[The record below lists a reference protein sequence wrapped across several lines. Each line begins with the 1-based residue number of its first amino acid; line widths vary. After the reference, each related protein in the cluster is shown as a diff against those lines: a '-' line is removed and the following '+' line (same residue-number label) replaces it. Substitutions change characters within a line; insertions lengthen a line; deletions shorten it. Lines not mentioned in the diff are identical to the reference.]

1 LNRLA
6 INILLGDRAR
16 YFGIVLGVSVAAFLI
31 SQQLAMLNGIL
42 DRITATIRNLG
53 QVEIWVVD
61 PNVQFADDAKP
72 MADSQLAR
80 VRGIEGVAWA
90 VPLYKGNLRVR
101 LEDGNFQMAILNG
114 LDDATLI
121 GGPPEMLAGKLSD
134 LRESDAVIVDQAG
147 ATGKLARRGAD
158 GKRIPLAVGSTL
170 EINERRAIVVGICK
184 AAQTFQSNPVI
195 YTTYSRAGY
204 YAPQERK
211 RLTFILA
218 KAREGS
224 SAADVAARI
233 GRISGLGAYTNKEFR
248 DMTQQYFIRETGIVT
263 TFVFGILISFAVGTM
278 IAGQTFYNFT
288 LENLRQFGAIKAMGA
303 SNSRIL
309 GMIGMQAALVG
320 TIGLGLG
327 VGLAALLAWT
337 ARDSEMSMRFST
349 LQLGITA
356 AAVFCITMIA
366 AWLGARRVISL
377 DPAVVFKG

>member
-1 LNRLA
+1 VNKLA
-6 INILLGDRAR
+6 IDMLSGDRAR
-16 YFGIVLGVSVAAFLI
+16 YLGIVLGVSVAAFLI
-31 SQQLAMLNGIL
+31 AQQLAMLNGIL

-72 MADSQLAR
+72 MADAQLAR

-101 LEDGNFQMAILNG
+101 LDDGNFQMAIVNG

-121 GGPPEMLAGKLSD
+121 GGPPEMVAGQLSG
-134 LRESDAVIVDQAG
+134 LRENDAVIVDQAG
-147 ATGKLARRGAD
+147 ASGKLAQRGPN
-158 GKRIPLAVGSTL
+158 GEVIPLRVGSRL
-170 EINERRAIVVGICK
+170 EINDHRAIVVGICK

-195 YTTYSRAGY
+195 YTTYSRAGV

-218 KAREGS
+218 KASEGS
-224 SAADVAARI
+224 AAESVAARI
-233 GRISGLGAYTNKEFR
+233 RRVSGLGAYTNREFR
-248 DMTQQYFIRETGIVT
+248 EMTQQYFIRETGIVT

-309 GMIGMQAALVG
+309 LMIGTQALLVG
-320 TIGLGLG
+320 TVGLGLG
-327 VGLAALLAWT
+327 TGLAALLAWV
-337 ARDSEMSMRFST
+337 ARDSEMSMRFSP

-356 AAVFCITMIA
+356 AAVFCITTVA
-366 AWLGARRVISL
+366 AWLGARKVISL
-377 DPAVVFKG
+377 DPAIVFKG

>member
-1 LNRLA
+1 MNRLA
-6 INILLGDRAR
+6 IDILLGDRAR
-16 YFGIVLGVSVAAFLI
+16 YLGIVLGVAVAAFLI

-61 PNVQFADDAKP
+61 ANVQFADDAKP

-80 VRGIEGVAWA
+80 VRGVDGVAWA

-101 LEDGNFQMAILNG
+101 LDDGNFQTAILNG

-121 GGPPEMLAGKLSD
+121 GGPPEMLAGSLAD
-134 LRESDAVIVDQAG
+134 LRENDGVIVDQAG
-147 ATGKLARRGAD
+147 AQTKLAHRGPS
-158 GKRIPLAVGSTL
+158 GELIPLTLGSTV
-170 EINERRAIVVGICK
+170 EINDHRAIVVGICK

-195 YTTYSRAGY
+195 YTTYSRAAQY
-204 YAPQERK
+204 SPQERK
-211 RLTFILA
+211 KLSFILA
-218 KAREGS
+218 KAKPGHDAEAL
-224 SAADVAARI
+224 AAKIQRI
-233 GRISGLGAYTNKEFR
+233 TGLGAYTNAQFR

-263 TFVFGILISFAVGTM
+263 TFVFGIMISFAVGTM

-303 SNSRIL
+303 SNGRIL
-309 GMIGMQAALVG
+309 VMIATQALVVG
-320 TIGLGLG
+320 LVGLGLG
-327 VGLAALLAWT
+327 VGLAALLAWV
-337 ARDSEMSMRFST
+337 ARDSEMSMRFSQ

-356 AAVFCITMIA
+356 LAVFCITMAA
-366 AWLGARRVISL
+366 AWLGARKVLRL